1 MFTIIKHGKLNRK
14 LLSASTCRDFIHLK
28 RYSFDYEIFVHQL
41 VLWKLPDELLSKIN
55 CSIQID
61 QRFSLSSTSSNKHKF
76 PWTNCKLL
84 KYLPI
89 KCKQITVIH
98 TTLGKGFFNWVQLV
112 LKLKKK
118 DSTCQIPREDLIK
131 LLIDLFTTLK
141 ATLAVRIV
149 VDKRYMYIIF

>member
-41 VLWKLPDELLSKIN
+41 VLWKLRDELLSKIN

-61 QRFSLSSTSSNKHKF
+61 QRFSQSSTSSNKHKF

-89 KCKQITVIH
+89 NCKQNTVIH
-98 TTLGKGFFNWVQLV
+98 TTLGKGFFNLS
-112 LKLKKK
+112 
-118 DSTCQIPREDLIK
+118 STCFEVKEKKTVLVKSLEKIS
-131 LLIDLFTTLK
+131 FNC
-141 ATLAVRIV
+141 
-149 VDKRYMYIIF
+149 

>member
-41 VLWKLPDELLSKIN
+41 ELWKLPDELLSKIN

-84 KYLPI
+84 KYLPV
-89 KCKQITVIH
+89 KCKQNTVIH
-98 TTLGKGFFNWVQLV
+98 TTLGKGFFNLS
-112 LKLKKK
+112 
-118 DSTCQIPREDLIK
+118 STCFEVKEKKTALVKSLEKISLNC
-131 LLIDLFTTLK
+131 
-141 ATLAVRIV
+141 
-149 VDKRYMYIIF
+149 